1 MAKVVISGW
10 YLWVPAGAHESTVTE
25 GGSMPRMTAK
35 VVLEESILDIR
46 AGHWLC
52 GELMQEAEANGNKK
66 PHGCAVGL
74 AVINAKLARVVIA
87 KSDDWDSGLTAY
99 CPTIQNPSHYFKGGE
114 FPKARLKALEKSLRA
129 LALAIPRSERP
140 EVTNNFGEIEQEDL
154 TLSDDEIKDY
164 SIEQLESLIIE
175 YNDSSID
182 EGRAMD
188 WFKAA
193 YDSIKR

>member
-66 PHGCAVGL
+66 PDGCAVGL

-87 KSDDWDSGLTAY
+87 KSDDYDSGLYAY

-114 FPKARLKALEKSLRA
+114 FPKARLKALEKSMLA
-129 LALAIPRSERP
+129 LALAIPVDARP
-140 EVTNNFGEIEQEDL
+140 VTTEYRGDEYEDHHI
-154 TLSDDEIKDY
+154 SDDEIKDY

>member
-1 MAKVVISGW
+1 
-10 YLWVPAGAHESTVTE
+10 
-25 GGSMPRMTAK
+25 
-35 VVLEESILDIR
+35 
-46 AGHWLC
+46 
-52 GELMQEAEANGNKK
+52 
-66 PHGCAVGL
+66 
-74 AVINAKLARVVIA
+74 
-87 KSDDWDSGLTAY
+87 LTAY

-129 LALAIPRSERP
+129 LALAIPLDDRP
-140 EVTNNFGEIEQEDL
+140 FDTVLLDDGEYQDKPVT
-154 TLSDDEIKDY
+154 DDEIKDY
-164 SIEQLESLIIE
+164 SILQLESLIIE

>member
-1 MAKVVISGW
+1 
-10 YLWVPAGAHESTVTE
+10 
-25 GGSMPRMTAK
+25 MTAK

-99 CPTIQNPSHYFKGGE
+99 CPTIQNPSVYFRGDKTY
-114 FPKARLKALEKSLRA
+114 PKARLKALEKSLLA
-129 LALAIPRSERP
+129 LALAIPQDDRP
-140 EVTNNFGEIEQEDL
+140 ATDSYGEVF
-154 TLSDDEIKDY
+154 LSDDEIKDY

-193 YDSIKR
+193 YDSINR

>member
-1 MAKVVISGW
+1 
-10 YLWVPAGAHESTVTE
+10 
-25 GGSMPRMTAK
+25 MPKMTAQ
-35 VVLEESILDIR
+35 VVLEESILDIEN
-46 AGHWLC
+46 GLWLC

-66 PHGCAVGL
+66 PRGCAVGL
-74 AVINAKLARVVIA
+74 AVINSKLARVVIQ
-87 KSDDWDSGLTAY
+87 KDDSGTWDSGLVAY
-99 CPTIQNPSHYFKGGE
+99 CPSIQNPSHYFKGGE
-114 FPKARLKALEKSLRA
+114 FPKARLKALEKSLLA

-140 EVTNNFGEIEQEDL
+140 EVRNNFGEIAQEDL

-164 SIEQLESLIIE
+164 SVDQLESLIIE

>member
-1 MAKVVISGW
+1 
-10 YLWVPAGAHESTVTE
+10 
-25 GGSMPRMTAK
+25 MTAK

-129 LALAIPRSERP
+129 LALAIPLDDRP
-140 EVTNNFGEIEQEDL
+140 FDTVLLDDGEYQDKPVT
-154 TLSDDEIKDY
+154 DDEIKDY
-164 SIEQLESLIIE
+164 SILQLESLIIE